1 MEKEI
6 TGKPDQPDDNSEP
19 RSRQA
24 EGEGRVCM
32 PIGKPEAMASLK
44 NRWLL
49 HDLQVNQIELEIQ
62 NEELRRTQR
71 ELIAA
76 RERYFDLYN
85 HAPVGYCT
93 LDRKGKIVEANLT
106 AMRLFNVDQEALLY
120 QPISR
125 FIPADDQDIFYRHSR
140 MLFGQKVAQNCE
152 LRLRRQ
158 GEPPFWASLNGVA
171 AVDEDGQTLCR
182 MTISDITARKK
193 IEAVMAARLRLK
205 KKATSQSL
213 IELLQATVDEA
224 EALTDSTIGFYL
236 LLAEDLP
243 IRPTQAWS
251 TNTIEKMC
259 QVAGRESPC
268 SMNHASLW
276 QECVAQGKPVV
287 HNEPAALPGH
297 HRLPSGHPAITRELV
312 VPVVRGEV
320 VVALVGVGN
329 KPVPYSEQD
338 VEVIVTLADLL
349 WDIAEHRRADEA
361 LRHSE
366 RERLQT
372 QEIANAL
379 LREQTENL
387 ESIYKV
393 LDSVGLIICRLEE
406 DDARIEIFNSGAE
419 NLFGYRQNEAIGQ
432 SIRLIYPPA
441 LYAQIPDRA
450 ARLRRGEAFQSFN
463 MTVIRQSGDEVPVVV
478 SVHPF
483 DYRDGQY
490 RKSVGL
496 FRDITEMVSIQKE
509 LQASNLDL
517 ERRVEERTRELQE
530 TQQKYLHAEKLSA
543 IGKLSASIAH
553 EFNNPLQGILS
564 ILKGLQ
570 KRAILEEEDR
580 ELLAAAIGESD
591 RIKSLIRSLQEFN
604 RPSPGRKILIDVH
617 GSLDAMLLL
626 HKSEFKGRRITVQ
639 RNYAPALP
647 QIFAVPDQIKQ
658 VFLNLLTNAADAC
671 QQPGGVITVTTRCAG
686 DRLAIVIEDTG
697 IGIKKEEM
705 SLIFQPFFTTKPEVK
720 GTGLGLPVCYGIV
733 KDHGGKIIIESRP
746 GEGTTCTV
754 SLPISGRE
762 QSSGRKKHAAER

>member
-1 MEKEI
+1 MN
-6 TGKPDQPDDNSEP
+6 GKTDQPEYHDEAQGLPEVEDGKAEAGT
-19 RSRQA
+19 QA
-24 EGEGRVCM
+24 
-32 PIGKPEAMASLK
+32 AMVAKES
-44 NRWLL
+44 RWLL
-49 HDLQVNQIELEIQ
+49 HDLQVNQLELELQ
-62 NEELRRTQR
+62 NKELRRTQR
-71 ELIAA
+71 ELFAA

-93 LDRKGKIVEANLT
+93 LDCRGKIVEANLT
-106 AMRLFNVDQEALLY
+106 ATRLFNVDHEELLN
-120 QPISR
+120 QPISW
-125 FIPADDQDIFYRHSR
+125 FILADDQDIFYRHSR
-140 MLFGQKVAQNCE
+140 DIFARKVAQNCE
-152 LRLRRQ
+152 LRLKRH

-171 AVDEDGQTLCR
+171 AVDEDGHSLCR

-193 IEAVMAARLRLK
+193 IEAVMAARVRLK
-205 KKATSQSL
+205 KMARSQSL

-236 LLAEDLP
+236 LPAEELP
-243 IRPTQAWS
+243 SLPTQAWS

-268 SMNHASLW
+268 SMNHAKLW

-287 HNEPAALPGH
+287 HNEPAAVPGH
-297 HRLPSGHPAITRELV
+297 HCLPSGHPAITRELV

-320 VVALVGVGN
+320 VALIGVGN
-329 KPVPYSEQD
+329 KPVPYNEQD
-338 VEVIVTLADLL
+338 IEVIVTLADLL

-361 LRHSE
+361 LRQSE
-366 RERLQT
+366 RERLQA

-406 DDARIEIFNSGAE
+406 SDARIEIFNAGAE
-419 NLFGYRQNEAIGQ
+419 KLFGYRQEEALGQ

-441 LYAQIPDRA
+441 HCAQIPDRA
-450 ARLRRGEAFQSFN
+450 ARLRRGEAFQSFQ
-463 MTVIRQSGDEVPVVV
+463 MTVIHQSGDEVPVVV

-490 RKSVGL
+490 RKSVGV
-496 FRDITEMVSIQKE
+496 FRDITEMVMIQKE
-509 LQASNLDL
+509 LEASNFDL
-517 ERRVEERTRELQE
+517 ERRVEQRTRELQE

-553 EFNNPLQGILS
+553 EFNNPLQGILA

-604 RPSPGRKILIDVH
+604 RPSPGRKILLDIH

-639 RNYAPALP
+639 RNYAPGLP
-647 QIFAVPDQIKQ
+647 QILAVPDQIKQ

-671 QQPGGVITVTTRCAG
+671 QQPGGVITVTTRCASN
-686 DRLAIVIEDTG
+686 RLAVIIEDTG

-733 KDHGGKIIIESRP
+733 KEHGGEIFIESRP
-746 GEGTTCTV
+746 GVGTTCTV
-754 SLPISGRE
+754 LLPISGRE
-762 QSSGRKKHAAER
+762 RYPGGTEHMTER